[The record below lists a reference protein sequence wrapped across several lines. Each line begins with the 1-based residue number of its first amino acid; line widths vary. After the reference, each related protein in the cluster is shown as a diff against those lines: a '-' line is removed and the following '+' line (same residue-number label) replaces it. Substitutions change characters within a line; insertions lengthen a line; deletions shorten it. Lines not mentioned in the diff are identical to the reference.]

1 MWNLNYAGSH
11 AIENVLHAHSRAIS
25 DINWSPHHPDMLAT
39 CSVDTY
45 VHIWDLRCSG
55 NDLRPANSFTS
66 WNGKGSKE
74 MDWINDKIYS
84 SAILN
89 IAATTQVKYN
99 RKSEYLLASAH
110 DKDVKIWDIR
120 VRVG

>member
-1 MWNLNYAGSH
+1 
-11 AIENVLHAHSRAIS
+11 
-25 DINWSPHHPDMLAT
+25 
-39 CSVDTY
+39 
-45 VHIWDLRCSG
+45 
-55 NDLRPANSFTS
+55 
-66 WNGKGSKE
+66 
-74 MDWINDKIYS
+74 MDRINDKIYS